1 MNQVRNMETDIF
13 DLDQALS
20 AKLYEMNSLI
30 IQAGL
35 PSTRENYIP
44 GAKDFHP
51 MVRPYLYGQL

>member
-1 MNQVRNMETDIF
+1 MF